1 MFVDRTS
8 FIYKSNPH
16 DQVSAPRSMAWRK
29 RKEELDIHCTTKG
42 KKSGNG
48 GCSVAFMVGISYNSG
63 VVLCEQ
69 YDGRLTGAKFANM
82 IKNHFPRVLAL
93 CKIKSNLILQDN
105 CPI

>member
-8 FIYKSNPH
+8 FVCKSNPH

-29 RKEELDIHCTTKG
+29 RKEGLDIHCTAKG
-42 KKSGNG
+42 KKLGNG
-48 GCSVAFMVGISYNSG
+48 GCSVAFMVGISYNPG

-69 YDGRLTGAKFANM
+69 YDGRLTGAKFVNM

-93 CKIKSNLILQDN
+93 CEIKSNLILQDN